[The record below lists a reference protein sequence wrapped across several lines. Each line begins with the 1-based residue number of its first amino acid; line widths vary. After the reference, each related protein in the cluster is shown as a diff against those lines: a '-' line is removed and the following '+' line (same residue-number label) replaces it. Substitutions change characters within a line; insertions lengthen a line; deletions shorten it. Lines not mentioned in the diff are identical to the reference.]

1 MLSEPPG
8 LHIELLTD
16 ARDPVLRLCGELDAD
31 TSSLLTMDAESMV
44 LRGVRHLVL
53 DCAGVTFC
61 DSFGLRA
68 MLQLWDR
75 VQPDGSVTIDRPSA
89 TLVRILEIT
98 GLIERFQ
105 VPVIPG

>member
-1 MLSEPPG
+1 MSSEPPG
-8 LHIELLTD
+8 LRIELLTD
-16 ARDPVLRLCGELDAD
+16 APESVMRLCGELDAD
-31 TSSLLTMDAESMV
+31 TASLLVTDAEQMV
-44 LRGVRHLVL
+44 RRGQRHLVL

-68 MLQLWDR
+68 MLVLWDR

-98 GLIERFQ
+98 GLIDRFQ
-105 VPVIPG
+105 IPVTPS

>member
-8 LHIELLTD
+8 LHIEVLTD
-16 ARDPVLRLCGELDAD
+16 AGQAVLRSCGELDAD
-31 TSSLLTMDAESMV
+31 TASLLTTDAGAMV
-44 LRGVRHLVL
+44 LRGPRHLVL

-68 MLQLWDR
+68 MLLLWDR

>member
-1 MLSEPPG
+1 VLSEPPG
-8 LHIELLTD
+8 LRIDLLTD
-16 ARDPVLRLCGELDAD
+16 ARDSVLRLRGELDPD
-31 TSSLLTMDAESMV
+31 TARLLTTDAEQMV
-44 LRGVRHLVL
+44 LGGRRHLVL

-68 MLQLWDR
+68 MLQLWNR

-98 GLIERFQ
+98 GLIELFQ
-105 VPVIPG
+105 VPVIPN